1 MGLKRLVRSLWV
13 IGIIAVGGIF
23 CGAAAAQTPSFCFL
37 SASSY
42 YEQVYCELQARG
54 QTRGL
59 PPFHQFKRN
68 DEVIQAAILKR
79 PAERN
84 GIKLPSPQKPS
95 VQSVEAVAP
104 DLDLDKSPPPVLTA
118 VSQSDKTIPAPVAA
132 GSACQLHQQHI
143 TCGTKRFQLM
153 GNRANHHLAAEA
165 LTAANRM
172 ALPRYQGADESTQ
185 IQPYLREAYR
195 VYLSKMH
202 EIGLAGATLNYDKF
216 TFLFDDL
223 RSKGL
228 DFTERFETMYTYLKQ
243 DKKRMGV
250 SEKLQVDES
259 LQISD
264 CADLSDDF
272 MVCSR
277 AGRNYLFVA
286 GS

>member
-1 MGLKRLVRSLWV
+1 
-13 IGIIAVGGIF
+13 
-23 CGAAAAQTPSFCFL
+23 
-37 SASSY
+37 
-42 YEQVYCELQARG
+42 
-54 QTRGL
+54 
-59 PPFHQFKRN
+59 
-68 DEVIQAAILKR
+68 
-79 PAERN
+79 
-84 GIKLPSPQKPS
+84 
-95 VQSVEAVAP
+95 
-104 DLDLDKSPPPVLTA
+104 
-118 VSQSDKTIPAPVAA
+118 
-132 GSACQLHQQHI
+132 
-143 TCGTKRFQLM
+143 
-153 GNRANHHLAAEA
+153 EA

-250 SEKLQVDES
+250 SEKLQMDES

-286 GS
+286 GSYRFWRCPFFKGSLFELRACLHPAHDVGCRPFLTTSHQLSFISSCLG